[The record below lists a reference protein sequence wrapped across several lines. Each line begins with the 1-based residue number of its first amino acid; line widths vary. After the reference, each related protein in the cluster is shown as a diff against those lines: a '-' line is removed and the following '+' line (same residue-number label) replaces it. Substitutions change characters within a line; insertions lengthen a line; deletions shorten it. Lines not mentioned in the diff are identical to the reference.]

1 MSIHIQAKLLIS
13 SQACKSLHPKI
24 TVYKKVFPSNL
35 VSGVLWSP
43 HVFDILHSNLSFYTS
58 QTF

>member
-24 TVYKKVFPSNL
+24 TVYKKVFPS
-35 VSGVLWSP
+35 GVLWSP
-43 HVFDILHSNLSFYTS
+43 HVSDILHSNLSFYIS